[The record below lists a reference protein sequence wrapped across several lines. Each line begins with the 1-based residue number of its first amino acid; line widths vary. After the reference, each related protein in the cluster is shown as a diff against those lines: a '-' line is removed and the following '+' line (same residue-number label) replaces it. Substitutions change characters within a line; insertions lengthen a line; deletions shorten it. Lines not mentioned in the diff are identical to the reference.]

1 MDEQMQEQLK
11 KYHRV
16 MPSDEQKKLK
26 IPNLFLLFPAA
37 IPLAICIWLFTNG
50 NPSVAVIFGVI
61 ALLVILGA
69 VLSVLPFITAD
80 NMHIVSAY
88 KEPLDENYARLHYYD
103 FLQDEF
109 TSKEIK
115 IGSLKRSY
123 IWRYGGKTVEVIL
136 IEKNG
141 KLYFY
146 YVNDRT

>member
-11 KYHRV
+11 KYHRI
-16 MPSDEQKKLK
+16 MPPAEQEKLK
-26 IPNLFLLFPAA
+26 TSNLFLLFPAA
-37 IPLAICIWLFTNG
+37 VPMAICIWLFTNG
-50 NPSVAVIFGVI
+50 NPSVAIIFGVI

-69 VLSVLPFITAD
+69 ILSALPFITAD

-88 KEPLDENYARLHYYD
+88 KELLDENYARLHYYD

-109 TSKEIK
+109 DSKKIK

-123 IWRYGGKTVEVIL
+123 IWRYGGTTVEVIL

-141 KLYFY
+141 KLRFH
-146 YVNDRT
+146 YVNDKT